1 MTALRPALEEAARAL
16 GEEFGIR
23 PPRIE
28 GKLLRPRVALAMA
41 RNGGGAGSAAAEPD
55 PAADPAFVQGV
66 LAIQMVHE
74 ASLLHD
80 DILDGCS
87 ERRGQPSLM
96 AEAGVAV
103 ALVEGDHLLTAAY
116 RAACATGSLDFVQR
130 FSRAV
135 ERTVAGEKAQARARG
150 RVLGEAEYREIVSHK
165 SGELFGCAASLA
177 ASLRGDV
184 GTADAHHALGV
195 RLGCL
200 YQMIDDLLDLCPGA
214 ELGKPPLLDYGQRKW
229 SWVLAEAGIEG
240 FDLERDE
247 LLAQLFESSG
257 TGSISPA
264 RHAVRRLELEADRL
278 AAECPGDLSDIVAG
292 WLSTVH
298 STIAREERV
307 KPGASSTSEAEAD
320 IRALTAP
327 LGGPDEWMPYF
338 AHHSRSFRFSSR
350 FFPKAEGRLVAGVYA
365 FCRFTDDLV
374 DEAGDLDPAALEER
388 LATWDDLVVQAHEAV
403 RGASPHDTP
412 PARSHAPGP
421 GATGISLLDEVL
433 GETARRGV
441 PALYARELIRGV
453 AMDLHPGEYP
463 DLEAL
468 RRYSYRVASVVGL
481 WLTELFGTHEP
492 GVLRRAEA
500 MGHAMQ
506 LTNILRDVGEDLRR
520 GRLYLPLDR
529 MQAHG
534 ITRDELE
541 RVALAG
547 GGCGAGRRSPDG
559 RGAERGGE
567 RGAGRGRA
575 TLPPGYRGLMD
586 ELIAQANADYECAM
600 EGVPALPPFFQRPVA
615 VAGRV
620 YRGIHREIRR
630 NGYDNLT
637 LRAHTSFSRKLL
649 LGSRGLWEMR
659 EARKVV

>member
-1 MTALRPALEEAARAL
+1 MTALRPALEMAARAL
-16 GEEFGIR
+16 GDEFGIR

-28 GKLLRPRVALAMA
+28 GKLLRPLVALAMA
-41 RNGGGAGSAAAEPD
+41 RKGGGAGPAAAEPD
-55 PAADPAFVQGV
+55 PVADPAFIQGV

-80 DILDGCS
+80 DVLDGCC

-96 AEAGVAV
+96 AEAGVAA

-150 RVLGEAEYREIVSHK
+150 RILGEAEYREIIAQK

-177 ASLRGDV
+177 ASLRGDIE
-184 GTADAHHALGV
+184 TADAHRALGV

-214 ELGKPPLLDYGQRKW
+214 DLGKPPLLDYGQRKW
-229 SWVLAEAGIEG
+229 TWALADAGIEG
-240 FDLERDE
+240 FDLERSE
-247 LLAQLFESSG
+247 LLARLFEPTG
-257 TGSISPA
+257 TGSISA
-264 RHAVRRLELEADRL
+264 GRHAMRRLELEADRL
-278 AAECPGDLSDIVAG
+278 AAECPVDLSEIMRG
-292 WLSTVH
+292 WLSTVRA
-298 STIAREERV
+298 TIAREEQV
-307 KPGASSTSEAEAD
+307 KRRSASTPEAEAE
-320 IRALTAP
+320 IRALTSA

-338 AHHSRSFRFSSR
+338 AQHSRSFRFSSR
-350 FFPKAEGRLVAGVYA
+350 LFPKVEGRLVAGVYA

-388 LATWDDLVVQAHEAV
+388 LATWDDLVVRAHEAG
-403 RGASPHDTP
+403 RGTSLRGTNPIGNHD
-412 PARSHAPGP
+412 PGP
-421 GATGISLLDEVL
+421 GVTGIPLLDEVL

-441 PALYARELIRGV
+441 TVLYARELIRGV
-453 AMDLHPGEYP
+453 AMDLHPIEYP

-481 WLTELFGTHEP
+481 WLTELFGTHDP

-506 LTNILRDVGEDLRR
+506 LTNILRDVGEDLRQ

-534 ITRDELE
+534 VTRDALE

-547 GGCGAGRRSPDG
+547 GGVGVG
-559 RGAERGGE
+559 RGPV
-567 RGAGRGRA
+567 

-586 ELIAQANADYECAM
+586 ELIAQANADYERAM

-659 EARKVV
+659 EARKAI